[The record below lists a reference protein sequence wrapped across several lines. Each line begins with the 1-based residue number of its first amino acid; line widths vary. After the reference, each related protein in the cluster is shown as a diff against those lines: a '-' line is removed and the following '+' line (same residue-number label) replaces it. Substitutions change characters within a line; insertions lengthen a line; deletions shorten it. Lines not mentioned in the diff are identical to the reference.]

1 MQGSGSCGLSR
12 RLASIRAPCVNGG
25 IGLSCPAG
33 AQCGPKSP
41 LPAACWRIRCR
52 RRISQPPGSEP
63 SAFHRV
69 LSKTASPSASQLV
82 STPASP
88 EARFGLAPPGAL
100 LVPSSPFLTASTA
113 SSTSRFAGL
122 LHPASDR
129 EVHRVSAPQRRMPAV
144 TSALPHRCTPSRAFP
159 FREAV
164 HASPRGLAPLPFTD
178 IRRRDFEA
186 LFRSEV
192 RHSGSSWPNSTARC
206 SPGLPRL
213 EPHPTAFPSG
223 MPR

>member
-1 MQGSGSCGLSR
+1 
-12 RLASIRAPCVNGG
+12 
-25 IGLSCPAG
+25 
-33 AQCGPKSP
+33 
-41 LPAACWRIRCR
+41 
-52 RRISQPPGSEP
+52 
-63 SAFHRV
+63 
-69 LSKTASPSASQLV
+69 
-82 STPASP
+82 
-88 EARFGLAPPGAL
+88 
-100 LVPSSPFLTASTA
+100 
-113 SSTSRFAGL
+113 L

-129 EVHRVSAPQRRMPAV
+129 EVHRVSAPRRRMPAV

-164 HASPRGLAPLPFTD
+164 HASPRGLAPLPFTSFSQ
-178 IRRRDFEA
+178 RDFEA

-192 RHSGSSWPNSTARC
+192 RHSGGSWPNPTARC